1 MKILLVED
9 DADLRVELEKLLSRQ
24 RYLVV
29 SADRGSRGL
38 DKIFNESFDLVI
50 LDLMLPEIDG
60 LTILKEMRRGR
71 IATPV
76 LILTARDAVADRVSG
91 LDAGADD
98 YLAKPFSVAEL
109 LARVRAL
116 LRRPGSE
123 RDSRMTAGKLV
134 LDTIS
139 RRVTCGGTPLEL
151 TPKEFSLLEF
161 LLYNRPRPVSRIAL
175 AEHVW
180 GDDFDP
186 FTMSNTIDVHIKNLR
201 RKIDPPESSA
211 SLIKTIRGIGF
222 AIQEEPQA

>member
-1 MKILLVED
+1 
-9 DADLRVELEKLLSRQ
+9 
-24 RYLVV
+24 
-29 SADRGSRGL
+29 
-38 DKIFNESFDLVI
+38 
-50 LDLMLPEIDG
+50 
-60 LTILKEMRRGR
+60 
-71 IATPV
+71 
-76 LILTARDAVADRVSG
+76 
-91 LDAGADD
+91 
-98 YLAKPFSVAEL
+98 
-109 LARVRAL
+109 
-116 LRRPGSE
+116 
-123 RDSRMTAGKLV
+123 MTAGKLV

-222 AIQEEPQA
+222 AIQEEPPA